1 MLFFPEGA
9 VFKLAQS
16 IWSIKY
22 RCPLV
27 TLIIRAKKNFV
38 AYFEAEQPKGKRPVG
53 RPATYGEKVKLIE
66 LFDHV
71 ELFSKEKCYVY
82 GKIEEV
88 SMAALD
94 LLWKPTGSL
103 IRFVLAVTS
112 RGPIVLMCSDL
123 TQNPIAA
130 LELYC
135 ARVRIETMFDML
147 KNLMGAFRY
156 RFWTKR
162 LPRHSR
168 KPTKNKYLKSP
179 AQKDLSTV
187 KRCFAA
193 YERFVMI
200 GAIALGLMQLISLKF
215 EQSVW
220 QRFLGFLRTRSRML
234 PSERTVKHVVGN
246 LLAQN
251 LANPACDG
259 MIREIQAQCRNKKIR
274 FQRANSPPESEQ
286 TLFEAEETAG

>member
-1 MLFFPEGA
+1 
-9 VFKLAQS
+9 
-16 IWSIKY
+16 
-22 RCPLV
+22 V

-38 AYFEAEQPKGKRPVG
+38 AYFEAEKPKGKRSQG

-71 ELFSKEKCYVY
+71 ELFSKEKCCIY

-88 SMAALD
+88 SIAVLD

-123 TQNPIAA
+123 TQDPIAA

-135 ARVRIETMFDML
+135 IRVRIENMFDML

-168 KPTKNKYLKSP
+168 KPKKNKQLKNP
-179 AQKDLSTV
+179 AGENFAIV
-187 KRCFAA
+187 KRCFSA
-193 YERFVMI
+193 YERFAMT
-200 GAIALGLMQLISLKF
+200 GAIALGLLQLVSLKF
-215 EQSVW
+215 KQSVW
-220 QRFLGFLRTRSRML
+220 QRFPVFLRTRSRRL
-234 PSERTVKHVVGN
+234 PSERTVKHVVAN
-246 LLAQN
+246 LLTRN
-251 LANPACDG
+251 LIDPAYDA
-259 MIREIQAQCRNKKIR
+259 MMREIHDQCRDKKIQ
-274 FQRANSPPESEQ
+274 FKRANSPPEWEQ
-286 TLFEAEETAG
+286 PVFEAEEAI